1 MRNVAPLWHPWIIL
15 TEVPDEEFAASAG
28 VPFETSGERRFMAGA
43 GGGYVNRYEI
53 DQETCVG
60 CNLCSLLCP
69 VDDCI
74 SMVARESGLP
84 SMTWGEYHARL
95 EKGEVEE
102 IRPPQHR

>member
-1 MRNVAPLWHPWIIL
+1 
-15 TEVPDEEFAASAG
+15 
-28 VPFETSGERRFMAGA
+28 MAGA
-43 GGGYVNRYEI
+43 GGGYVNRFDI

-84 SMTWGEYHARL
+84 SMTWAEYHSRL

-102 IRPPQHR
+102 IRPPQHS

>member
-1 MRNVAPLWHPWIIL
+1 
-15 TEVPDEEFAASAG
+15 
-28 VPFETSGERRFMAGA
+28 MAGA

-84 SMTWGEYHARL
+84 SMTWGEYQARL
-95 EKGEVEE
+95 ERGEVEA